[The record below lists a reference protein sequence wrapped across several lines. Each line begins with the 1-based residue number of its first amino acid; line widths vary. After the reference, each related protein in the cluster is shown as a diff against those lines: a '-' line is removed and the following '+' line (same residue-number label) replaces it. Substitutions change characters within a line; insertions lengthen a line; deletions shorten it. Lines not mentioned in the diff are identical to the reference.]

1 MNKRTNTIKTIAGEA
16 GRTVHGVRSLCRTVD
31 GAGLTSLRRLAAL
44 AMLLLSFAVSAE
56 AETTYYY
63 CQQCPKEETLLFSLS
78 SNGDIEI
85 YRDAKAI
92 SYMFECTLSI
102 FTIYGRCLRGHR
114 FSYEIGPVPHDWGDA
129 THVDP
134 TCTEN
139 GGDRHTCNRCGA
151 TETYN
156 EVAALGHDYGEDHI
170 CTRCSDD
177 YGTVSYLAADG
188 VTVAECS
195 DYKFIVGEGDVELG
209 MVNRTKWYAV
219 YGNVSLTSL
228 KFKDKVSN
236 IILLDGATLSI
247 TATGQTYALNG
258 NYGALNIY
266 GQAGGTGRLVI
277 NADDNAIFAKTDANI
292 YGGDI
297 SATSRNAHGI
307 SAYGNVGIAGGT
319 VSGTSTLNGNGIF
332 SIMGTLSVTGGNV
345 TATGGNGKYGMS
357 GDEGITLG
365 WTTATSVT
373 SNSYGGSVTLAK
385 PFLGSDG
392 NIYASGAVADASVLN
407 DVTLISADFL
417 YDTAD
422 NDVSGFAA
430 TTNVALYGR
439 TIYRDGNWNT
449 LCLPFPLPTLTGT
462 PLEGFTVMELDG
474 TASHLDGDGTLY
486 LNFKTSNG
494 IEAGKPYIVKK
505 VQVSESV
512 MSPGLSY
519 TGGTYYETG
528 LSPANNLLDGI
539 TNSSWIGEIGNYCEF
554 KTGTPVYVTDY
565 TLTASPSRVS
575 VEYGYPKEWKLY
587 AKKSEGDAWILIDRR
602 FTTSFS
608 SGSYSV
614 QQPGLYQ
621 YFQFVVLKGGRYG
634 DMQYNNDTFTFAEL
648 SLQGRE
654 PITDNHLANPVF
666 SGVNINTAVTSP
678 VESTDGEVSF
688 VGSYSPVRI
697 SDGGDRTM
705 LYLDRGNQLCLP
717 DGAMTIGSCRAVFRV
732 GTARPVSAYVLSF
745 ADGSKETGSF
755 PFEAGD
761 ANRDGRVTVTDAV
774 LVLDYVRTHSAPAGF
789 SVAEADADGNESVT
803 EADAVKILGTVI
815 GAQFI
820 RTVKMSTL
828 EDDFVAQ
835 DGDVLTGSLAGSH
848 KISIAAGA
856 TVTLDGVTINGV
868 TDESC
873 SWAGLTCLGDATI
886 ILKGSNTVKGFF
898 EEYPGIQA
906 GPKNTKLIIQGAG
919 SLTATGSGWAAG
931 IGSACDGDCGS
942 IEISGGEVTAY
953 GGGSAAGIGS
963 GSDANCDGIIISGG
977 KVTATGGGGAAGI
990 GSGQEGRCAN
1000 IIISGGKVTAYGGG
1014 SGAGIGSGNSE
1025 ARCGDIEISAGD
1037 VTATGGRWAAAIG
1050 SGYNESNCGTITIKA
1065 GVTSVTATKG
1075 SEAPNSI
1082 GAGADSSCGSVNI
1095 EDGATVTEN

>member
-1 MNKRTNTIKTIAGEA
+1 MHVE
-16 GRTVHGVRSLCRTVD
+16 
-31 GAGLTSLRRLAAL
+31 
-44 AMLLLSFAVSAE
+44 
-56 AETTYYY
+56 Y
-63 CQQCPKEETLLFSLS
+63 
-78 SNGDIEI
+78 
-85 YRDAKAI
+85 
-92 SYMFECTLSI
+92 

-474 TASHLDGDGTLY
+474 TLY

-820 RTVKMSTL
+820 RTVKLSTL

-868 TDESC
+868 NDESC

-942 IEISGGEVTAY
+942 IEISGGE
-953 GGGSAAGIGS
+953 
-963 GSDANCDGIIISGG
+963 
-977 KVTATGGGGAAGI
+977 
-990 GSGQEGRCAN
+990 
-1000 IIISGGKVTAYGGG
+1000 VTAYGGG